1 MQSPQHGENHLPRGP
16 WSRLLPAPPPS
27 GQDDGTCCPR
37 PGPPHKGLPL
47 RGAAS
52 AVAPGP
58 AGQLRAE
65 ACGPLILRL
74 RAARGQAHLVLL
86 DAPVRAQIA
95 QVPTSPLARQKHHL
109 PSAGLGF
116 LTRGK
121 VPTQPAQGRAPRKPC
136 AEVTATAQSPSISPA
151 RPASLS
157 HSPPSHTDLPQEG
170 PAAGE
175 PCSTP
180 APLDRARAEGPPT
193 LPSAA

>member
-1 MQSPQHGENHLPRGP
+1 MVRTIFRGVPGPGFCLPRPPAGRTTEP
-16 WSRLLPAPPPS
+16 AAHARGRLTKASRSMAPH
-27 GQDDGTCCPR
+27 QQW
-37 PGPPHKGLPL
+37 L
-47 RGAAS
+47 R
-52 AVAPGP
+52 GP

-65 ACGPLILRL
+65 ACGLLILRL

-95 QVPTSPLARQKHHL
+95 QVPTSPLARRKHHL

-121 VPTQPAQGRAPRKPC
+121 VPTQPAQGLAPRRPG

-175 PCSTP
+175 PCSTQ

-193 LPSAA
+193 LPSVA